1 MRRGVPEWSHVR
13 LQTTPSSCRSASQ
26 QQHFCGDVWSA
37 ECHNSTENTSV
48 EELNIWPQY
57 SPKRKELNWH
67 HLGVRPPCLPLV
79 AAGHWVVFGLPL
91 RMECCYTERRWEEE
105 TRGVIRQTMQ
115 DLHCTFMVEREREE
129 SEHVSSNIAGKPW
142 TKSIHVSTSDDAV
155 LMMPRLAAKMKSG
168 TTTAAIILI
177 LLIIIQMH
185 FFYC

>member
-13 LQTTPSSCRSASQ
+13 LRTTPSSCRSASQ

-115 DLHCTFMVEREREE
+115 DLHCTFMVEGDRERERE
-129 SEHVSSNIAGKPW
+129 RERRASTCLATSQANPEQRAFMFPPQTTLSSWCHAWRQRWN
-142 TKSIHVSTSDDAV
+142 
-155 LMMPRLAAKMKSG
+155 LE
-168 TTTAAIILI
+168 
-177 LLIIIQMH
+177 QQQQQ
-185 FFYC
+185 